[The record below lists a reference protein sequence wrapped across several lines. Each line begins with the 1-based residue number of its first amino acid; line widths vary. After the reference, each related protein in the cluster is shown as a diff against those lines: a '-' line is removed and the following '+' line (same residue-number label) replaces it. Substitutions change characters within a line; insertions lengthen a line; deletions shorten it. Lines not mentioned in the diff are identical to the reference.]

1 MIESIFGD
9 QFWWYLARTTGI
21 VAWVLLSAS
30 LIWGLLMAAGLVAR
44 GTARVLTLE
53 VHRFLGTLAVAF
65 TGLHL
70 VGLFLDSYVQF
81 ELVDF
86 LVPFATDW
94 NPLAVAWG
102 VTAMYLLIA
111 IQFTSQLMR
120 WMPRGLWRAVHLL
133 SFPLFAMATVHTLT
147 AGTDAGHPLMIFTAV
162 GLSVFVALLTALRA
176 AFARADRAARPAPT
190 EVATVAV

>member
-44 GTARVLTLE
+44 GTARVLTME

-70 VGLFLDSYVQF
+70 VARTFFDNLNLQ
-81 ELVDF
+81 
-86 LVPFATDW
+86 
-94 NPLAVAWG
+94 
-102 VTAMYLLIA
+102 TA
-111 IQFTSQLMR
+111 R
-120 WMPRGLWRAVHLL
+120 RGDRL
-133 SFPLFAMATVHTLT
+133 
-147 AGTDAGHPLMIFTAV
+147 
-162 GLSVFVALLTALRA
+162 
-176 AFARADRAARPAPT
+176 ARADRFRAA
-190 EVATVAV
+190 V